1 MLEFEGTANL
11 WLLKEYEVDF
21 LNQLPRSPLHQSKA
35 VLAFGDG
42 LSVPFFPV
50 ADRSHLSA
58 STQLANVKLGSS
70 EILAGLGSPSRQR
83 KLLVVKTEVAI

>member
-21 LNQLPRSPLHQSKA
+21 LNQLLRSPLHQSKA